1 MDFALNIINYNNIL
15 AKIAKK
21 KQNIPFLA
29 QKTIKL
35 TKITLKTTKILL
47 KILKNDKF

>member
-29 QKTIKL
+29 QKTIKNN
-35 TKITLKTTKILL
+35 KNYF
-47 KILKNDKF
+47 KNDKNSIKNP

>member
-21 KQNIPFLA
+21 KA
-29 QKTIKL
+29 KYTIFSS
-35 TKITLKTTKILL
+35 
-47 KILKNDKF
+47 KNHKK